1 MEPAQHPIGDVERNA
16 PEGVKVVRR
25 AGVEGGGEGI
35 AVAEAPGSR
44 RPAEG
49 AFGGDVHG
57 VRPEV
62 RDAPADDRRSR
73 HGEADLRI
81 GGTGQGGE
89 SPRRDP

>member
-1 MEPAQHPIGDVERNA
+1 MESAQHSVRDVERNA
-16 PEGVKVVRR
+16 PAGLEIFGK

-35 AVAEAPGSR
+35 AVAKAPGSR

-57 VRPEV
+57 VGPEV
-62 RDAPADDRRSR
+62 RDAPADHRRSR